1 MGNKILNNRP
11 NESFADRPIP
21 QVMDVK
27 YVRLQDNKFLK
38 VTCVLNLKNM
48 NMLVISGTHP
58 LFIFYNYNGLQKKV
72 IYDEKENDS
81 DKIKCMIHLKD
92 INYLVSGSKK
102 GLIYIY
108 ELKNFNLLK
117 TLKGHGGIIN

>member
-102 GLIYIY
+102 GL
-108 ELKNFNLLK
+108 
-117 TLKGHGGIIN
+117 